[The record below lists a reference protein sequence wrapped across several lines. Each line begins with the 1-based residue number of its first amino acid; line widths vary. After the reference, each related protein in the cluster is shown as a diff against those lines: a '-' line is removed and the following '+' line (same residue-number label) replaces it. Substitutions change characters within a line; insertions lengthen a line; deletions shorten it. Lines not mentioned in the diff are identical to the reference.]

1 MFLPVAVTSNFDLIQ
16 SYMYLLWIVGASP
29 EHAALA
35 RAAASGSLP
44 YGGLPPGFPGGPH
57 AGLNI
62 ATSAAGEM
70 PAQMMAA
77 LAAAQQGAG
86 QDISQRELLAM
97 QQVSELNADCDSRF
111 VLDYSF

>member
-1 MFLPVAVTSNFDLIQ
+1 
-16 SYMYLLWIVGASP
+16 
-29 EHAALA
+29 
-35 RAAASGSLP
+35 
-44 YGGLPPGFPGGPH
+44 
-57 AGLNI
+57 
-62 ATSAAGEM
+62 
-70 PAQMMAA
+70 MMAA